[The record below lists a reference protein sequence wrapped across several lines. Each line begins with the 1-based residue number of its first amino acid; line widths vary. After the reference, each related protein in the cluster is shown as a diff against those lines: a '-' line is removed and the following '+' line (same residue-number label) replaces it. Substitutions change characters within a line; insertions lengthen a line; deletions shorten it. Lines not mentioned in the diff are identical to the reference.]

1 MKAELLRIL
10 RETKDYISGQ
20 RLCEQF
26 GVSRTAVWKAVNQL
40 KEEGYEIEAVKNKGY
55 RIRETPDVLT
65 AQELKSRLHT
75 RWMGQNC
82 IHLECV
88 DSTNT
93 EAKRLAAQD
102 APEGTLVLAEEQ
114 TGGKGRLGRNWSAA
128 RGENVMMTLL
138 LRPKIRPDHAPR
150 LTLLMAMAAV
160 RSIRKETG
168 LEAGIKWP
176 NDVVVHG
183 KKLCGILTEMDTEI
197 HSINYVVIGIGI
209 NVNQENFPEEI
220 RERAGSLCLEL
231 GKKISRAGLAA
242 GVLEELERLYETFL
256 ETEDL
261 STLYEEYN
269 ALCINFG
276 REVLVTMPLKG
287 LELCRGIA
295 EGINEKGEL
304 AVRKEDGSVE
314 YVSSGEVS
322 VRGLYGY
329 V

>member
-10 RETKDYISGQ
+10 REAGDYVSGQ

-26 GVSRTAVWKAVNQL
+26 GVSRTAVWKVMNQL
-40 KEEGYEIEAVKNKGY
+40 KEEGYEIESVKNKGY
-55 RIRETPDVLT
+55 RIREIPDVLT
-65 AQELKSRLHT
+65 AQELKSRLRT
-75 RWMGQNC
+75 RWMGRNC
-82 IHLECV
+82 IYLECV

-93 EAKRLAAQD
+93 EAKRLAGQGAL
-102 APEGTLVLAEEQ
+102 EGTLVLAEEQ

-138 LRPKIRPDHAPR
+138 LRPKIRPEHASM

-176 NDVVVHG
+176 NDVVAHG
-183 KKLCGILTEMDTEI
+183 KKLCGILTEMGTEI
-197 HSINYVVIGIGI
+197 NSINYVVIGIGI
-209 NVNQENFPEEI
+209 NVNQEQFPEEI
-220 RERAGSLCLEL
+220 RETAGSLYLEL
-231 GKKISRAGLAA
+231 GKRIPRAELAA

-256 ETEDL
+256 QTEDL
-261 STLYEEYN
+261 SALYEEYN
-269 ALCINFG
+269 GFCVHSG
-276 REVLVTMPLKG
+276 QEVRVTMPLKD
-287 LELCRGIA
+287 LEVCRGIA

-304 AVRKEDGSVE
+304 AVRKADGSVE
-314 YVSSGEVS
+314 YVYAGEVS
-322 VRGLYGY
+322 VRGRYGY